1 MARALVGSLASFFLL
16 AGTAQADSAGLGK
29 VHFANSCSAAVQEKL
44 QRAVAMLHSFY
55 YAAATRAFQ
64 DIAAEDNGC
73 AIAAWGYASI
83 LMSNPLAGTG
93 ASPKDAASAQ
103 KDIERVAA
111 IGEQLKD
118 CLLYTSPSPRD

>member
-64 DIAAEDNGC
+64 DIAAESAHSPTRVKMCEGMC
-73 AIAAWGYASI
+73 SAC
-83 LMSNPLAGTG
+83 G
-93 ASPKDAASAQ
+93 ASG
-103 KDIERVAA
+103 A
-111 IGEQLKD
+111 IWA
-118 CLLYTSPSPRD
+118 